1 MDEATKPK
9 PEAMERD
16 GKSPLNSPEHSRQSC
31 FGLFGRG
38 TVPWDVGGRI
48 ILLFAVL
55 CLIKLVMLAG
65 FRKHLFEIHW
75 RINST
80 PQTWVNE
87 AVFYAFAVLAGL
99 NLWQL
104 GKRCRAGGARVV
116 RAANLCVLVL
126 GVLFLFLTFHAGDK
140 SYLSL
145 LMSNT
150 LGWWDLKWYLS
161 LAFFFQPPFLAGWLG
176 TYGLL
181 YYGLART
188 GREHWMLHVTAL
200 FVASY
205 TAFFLQD
212 LMVCR
217 DALLVAD
224 CLGVACLLAGSGFP
238 RPLPWFWAVQ
248 PGLWIVFLFLVFGS
262 QDMTLNSTFTLSLEW
277 SGVMFAGASVFACRR
292 KFYPA
297 WSWFLPF
304 ALASFLLLTTLN
316 YETATN
322 YQYLLCLGLT
332 LPRYFLGELV
342 LTFLLLAAAT
352 LYRRLLPRGSLWW
365 LDGISLLLIVLALAD
380 LRLSQIMGIRLDWQ
394 AIAFGADLKM
404 VWRMAKPFLPGIAA
418 GLIILIGLYA
428 VLMGCWQ
435 RADASKTLP
444 MKSGARFLLVSFL
457 LLGIAGKWFAG
468 QDKAEGE
475 SALLLAETSPWFER
489 TVSPVM
495 DGKTF
500 VATAQNLGMQPMLA
514 GPAAPSSRSPRDLNV
529 VLIFQESSYNKY
541 LSLFNGR
548 ENTQPLL
555 SKYQDRM
562 ELFPNFFCNFA
573 GSINAR
579 FATLA
584 GLYPTRDYKTF
595 TLHRVEVKS
604 LFEILHE
611 NDYLG
616 SVFYS
621 SFIDYTGFRDFLQGR
636 GIDAIYDADTMP
648 GRRSELAVAWGQ
660 REDATLGAIQSQI
673 RQYAAGHHKFFLSY
687 FPAAPHY
694 PYDGMPR
701 AFQKFQMKTIGDYT
715 PKYLNELL
723 FMDQVI
729 TSILDELKNSGLL
742 DKTLVIITDDHGEML
757 GENGGPIGHGW
768 AVTPELANIPLII
781 MDPAHPGCHINE
793 TIGSQVDLLPTLLDL
808 LDIPIPQGQLY
819 QGVSLYSVAAQ
830 TNRTIYLNSFQQYG
844 IIQDHLLICGNRETE
859 SQEAATNPP
868 VKVYAIAN
876 RGSHT
881 LFSEIRGAHTPPP
894 SIFQFDQFQEN
905 FLLNY
910 SHYRETIPAKVP

>member
-1 MDEATKPK
+1 
-9 PEAMERD
+9 
-16 GKSPLNSPEHSRQSC
+16 
-31 FGLFGRG
+31 
-38 TVPWDVGGRI
+38 
-48 ILLFAVL
+48 
-55 CLIKLVMLAG
+55 
-65 FRKHLFEIHW
+65 
-75 RINST
+75 
-80 PQTWVNE
+80 
-87 AVFYAFAVLAGL
+87 
-99 NLWQL
+99 
-104 GKRCRAGGARVV
+104 
-116 RAANLCVLVL
+116 
-126 GVLFLFLTFHAGDK
+126 
-140 SYLSL
+140 
-145 LMSNT
+145 
-150 LGWWDLKWYLS
+150 
-161 LAFFFQPPFLAGWLG
+161 
-176 TYGLL
+176 
-181 YYGLART
+181 
-188 GREHWMLHVTAL
+188 
-200 FVASY
+200 
-205 TAFFLQD
+205 
-212 LMVCR
+212 
-217 DALLVAD
+217 
-224 CLGVACLLAGSGFP
+224 
-238 RPLPWFWAVQ
+238 
-248 PGLWIVFLFLVFGS
+248 
-262 QDMTLNSTFTLSLEW
+262 
-277 SGVMFAGASVFACRR
+277 
-292 KFYPA
+292 
-297 WSWFLPF
+297 
-304 ALASFLLLTTLN
+304 
-316 YETATN
+316 
-322 YQYLLCLGLT
+322 
-332 LPRYFLGELV
+332 
-342 LTFLLLAAAT
+342 
-352 LYRRLLPRGSLWW
+352 
-365 LDGISLLLIVLALAD
+365 
-380 LRLSQIMGIRLDWQ
+380 
-394 AIAFGADLKM
+394 
-404 VWRMAKPFLPGIAA
+404 
-418 GLIILIGLYA
+418 
-428 VLMGCWQ
+428 
-435 RADASKTLP
+435 
-444 MKSGARFLLVSFL
+444 

-495 DGKTF
+495 DGQTF
-500 VATAQNLGMQPMLA
+500 IATAQNLGMQPMLA

-573 GSINAR
+573 GSMNAR

-595 TLHRVEVKS
+595 TLHRVDVKS

-660 REDATLGAIQSQI
+660 REDVTLGAIQSQI

-701 AFQKFQMKTIGDYT
+701 EFQKFQMKTIGDYT

-757 GENGGPIGHGW
+757 GEDGGPIGHGW

-819 QGVSLYSVAAQ
+819 QGVSLYSAAAQ

-844 IIQDHLLICGNRETE
+844 IIQDRLLICGNRETE
-859 SQEAATNPP
+859 SQGAATNSP